1 MELKNEIPL
10 TDRSTLTYSFT
21 RQNFPFEQQ
30 YFCIHI
36 IRGITSRVFYTYHL
50 SLGNT
55 RFVYTPSFLVG
66 SVLLMFRGSY
76 LQFSVLCFLV
86 GSVAHIFSF
95 LCCVF
100 WWVLWLISLVF
111 CVVFFG
117 GFHGSYLLFSVL
129 CFLVGSV
136 AHIFSFL
143 CCVFGGFHGS
153 YLLFSVLC
161 FLVGSVAHIF
171 VPCCVFWWIPCC
183 YLQFYVLFYYVSLQ
197 NTISLRQTNKDEYL

>member
-100 WWVLWLISLVF
+100 
-111 CVVFFG
+111 
-117 GFHGSYLLFSVL
+117 
-129 CFLVGSV
+129 
-136 AHIFSFL
+136 
-143 CCVFGGFHGS
+143 GGFHGS

>member
-86 GSVAHIFSF
+86 GSVAHIF
-95 LCCVF
+95 
-100 WWVLWLISLVF
+100 
-111 CVVFFG
+111 
-117 GFHGSYLLFSVL
+117 
-129 CFLVGSV
+129 
-136 AHIFSFL
+136 
-143 CCVFGGFHGS
+143 
-153 YLLFSVLC
+153 
-161 FLVGSVAHIF
+161 